1 MFHYII
7 LLKKLV
13 AGLHHHN
20 ENVTGLDWDWASWQQ
35 GLLEIRKEWTH
46 CKVELVN
53 RFSQAPPSII

>member
-35 GLLEIRKEWTH
+35 GLLEIRKEWSY
-46 CKVELVN
+46 CKVELGW
-53 RFSQAPPSII
+53 